1 MSQLKLSGDA
11 SGTGIV
17 TVAAPNTNSTYTV
30 TLPAAAGTI
39 VTGAAGSDTQVQFN
53 DGGSTFGGD
62 AGLTYNKTTDVLTV
76 AGSVSVNGITAGR
89 GAGSIS
95 TNTAFGASALAANT
109 TGASNVAVGY
119 QALDANTTGRRNV
132 AVGQD
137 ALGAC
142 TTGQENTAL
151 GFGALGNSQ
160 TASNNVGI
168 GSGALQLTTTG
179 ADNTALGTGA
189 LFANTT
195 GANNTALGRSALL
208 SNETGA
214 SNTAVGYGALD
225 ANTTGAR
232 NTAVG
237 VDALGANTT
246 AEGNTV
252 IGYLAG
258 ASITTGNGNVFL
270 GRDSGYDTVATTTG
284 TRNVIVGAFS
294 RCSAADGNDQI
305 VLGYNITSQG
315 NSYVTIGSSS
325 GKIYNAFTVNA
336 TWTQTSDGTMKNIVG
351 PDTLGLSFIN
361 RLNPIKF
368 TWKPQNELP
377 VDHPYYREVNGKD
390 TTTVIHGFVAQE
402 VKAALDAEGCTTF
415 NGWDQGNDGIQAI
428 SREMFISPLVKAV
441 QELSAQVQ
449 ALQAEIATLKAS

>member
-53 DGGSTFGGD
+53 DSGSFGGD

-95 TNTAFGASALAANT
+95 TNTAFGASALTANT
-109 TGASNVAVGY
+109 TGEGNVAVGY
-119 QALDANTTGRRNV
+119 QALDANTTGIFNSAVGNSALGSNTTGGYNV
-132 AVGQD
+132 AFGYEALYLHTAGTNNSAVGFQ
-137 ALGAC
+137 ALYK
-142 TTGQENTAL
+142 
-151 GFGALGNSQ
+151 
-160 TASNNVGI
+160 
-168 GSGALQLTTTG
+168 TTTG
-179 ADNTALGTGA
+179 IRNTAVGNQTLYN
-189 LFANTT
+189 NTT
-195 GANNTALGRSALL
+195 GANNTALGVEALYA
-208 SNETGA
+208 NTTGA
-214 SNTAVGYGALD
+214 SNTAVGF
-225 ANTTGAR
+225 
-232 NTAVG
+232 
-237 VDALGANTT
+237 
-246 AEGNTV
+246 
-252 IGYLAG
+252 LAG
-258 ASITTGNGNVFL
+258 DSITTGSSNVFI
-270 GRDSGYDTVATTTG
+270 GSNVDASAATG
-284 TRNVIVGAFS
+284 TN
-294 RCSAADGNDQI
+294 QI
-305 VLGYNITSQG
+305 VIGVDITGQA
-315 NSYVTIGSSS
+315 NTNVTIGNSA
-325 GKIYNAFTVNA
+325 GKIYNAYTVNA

-377 VDHPYYREVNGKD
+377 VDHPYYKEINSKD